1 MAGAA
6 IGACRT
12 ANLQKRYKS
21 PILFIIVKNI
31 MSNHI
36 HILKRIYVNI
46 SLGHTETSLNVFLE
60 CQHILSEVYPC
71 YQCPLDA
78 MDCYSQ
84 KMFLHL
90 SICKIGIA
98 AAFLLWQVHLGRILR
113 DQGSRYPRSIRDH
126 KINMVITHANKI
138 CRA

>member
-1 MAGAA
+1 M
-6 IGACRT
+6 
-12 ANLQKRYKS
+12 
-21 PILFIIVKNI
+21 VKN
-31 MSNHI
+31 NI

-71 YQCPLDA
+71 QRDYQCPFDA

-84 KMFLHL
+84 KMCLRL
-90 SICKIGIA
+90 SICKKGIA

-113 DQGSRYPRSIRDH
+113 DQGSRYPGNIRDH
-126 KINMVITHANKI
+126 NVNIVITHANNI
-138 CRA
+138 

>member
-1 MAGAA
+1 M
-6 IGACRT
+6 
-12 ANLQKRYKS
+12 
-21 PILFIIVKNI
+21 FIIVKN
-31 MSNHI
+31 NI

-71 YQCPLDA
+71 YQCPFDA
-78 MDCYSQ
+78 TDRCSQ
-84 KMFLHL
+84 KMLLGL
-90 SICKIGIA
+90 SICKKGIA

-126 KINMVITHANKI
+126 KINMVITHANNNNNHI
-138 CRA
+138 IYMIIIIPVEWGQSSNLLR